1 MTSMLERLRSARAV
15 SLAGEQEAEEGFTL
29 IELMVVL
36 LIMGILLAIAIP
48 TFLGV
53 TGSAKDK
60 GAQSDL
66 TNADT
71 TGKVFYENNVSYNAA
86 SDSSPMSS
94 GYLQSAEPQLQFVAQ
109 GAANSA
115 KNQVWVLTS
124 TNGNSAMYGTW
135 SPTGVCWLLVDN
147 EGGTDSSMTAW
158 GSPSPGTHYGYYL
171 ASGPG
176 SCTAQSPTANG
187 GSGWQTSWP
196 AAPAGK

>member
-71 TGKVFYENNVSYNAA
+71 TGKVFYENNVSYIAA
-86 SDSSPMSS
+86 TDSSPMST

-115 KNQVWVLTS
+115 KNQVWLAVS

-135 SPTGVCWLLVDN
+135 SPTGVCWFLVDN
-147 EGGTDSSMTAW
+147 EGGTNSSMSAW
-158 GSPSPGTHYGYYL
+158 GSPSPGTHYGYTVV
-171 ASGPG
+171 ANAGGCVPG
-176 SCTAQSPTANG
+176 NPQ
-187 GSGWQTSWP
+187 SGWGTTWP